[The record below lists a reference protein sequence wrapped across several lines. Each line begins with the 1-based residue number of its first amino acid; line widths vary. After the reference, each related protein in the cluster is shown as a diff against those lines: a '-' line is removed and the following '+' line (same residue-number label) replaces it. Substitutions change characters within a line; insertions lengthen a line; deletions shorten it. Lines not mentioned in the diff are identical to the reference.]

1 MSNAI
6 EISATAAQNAARFVI
21 DDAGS
26 ARRIGADIHAGI
38 RTAGAEFRYSSR
50 LVVFG
55 TPQDFFSVVV
65 HSYLDVPVDD
75 SEAESMAV
83 DYLEELSMFVPAT
96 LAIL

>member
-6 EISATAAQNAARFVI
+6 EISATAAQNAARFVV

-55 TPQDFFSVVV
+55 TPQDVFDRGGCLYHGRVKA
-65 HSYLDVPVDD
+65 LAD
-75 SEAESMAV
+75 SAREGG
-83 DYLEELSMFVPAT
+83 LEF
-96 LAIL
+96 